1 MRVRIQHEPPLGEG
15 LKPSGLIEVFSIRS
29 LHPFYKFTIRDFRPG
44 LIPARHPRLYAHRHL
59 KPHNFLVPFPDD
71 LAIAGKQD
79 RVGCRFKA
87 STGGK
92 AAPLDPCRSSN
103 DPVRFSNSTLML
115 QISIPSS
122 LSRTASPGTSVIQL
136 PAALTSAM
144 LLSMPR
150 RVSAVGP

>member
-1 MRVRIQHEPPLGEG
+1 VRVRIQHEPPLGEG

-44 LIPARHPRLYAHRHL
+44 LIPARHPRL
-59 KPHNFLVPFPDD
+59 
-71 LAIAGKQD
+71 
-79 RVGCRFKA
+79 
-87 STGGK
+87 
-92 AAPLDPCRSSN
+92 
-103 DPVRFSNSTLML
+103 
-115 QISIPSS
+115 
-122 LSRTASPGTSVIQL
+122 SRTASPAQASSQ